1 MTLKKLTDQN
11 LDKNLKELVVGE
23 REILAEIILHIIE
36 VECRKLYLKF
46 GYGSLFEYLTQ
57 HIGYANGSAQRR
69 IDAARLAM
77 VVPKVVRDL
86 ESGELKLAQV
96 SLLQKSI
103 RAAQLESKTKVDQ
116 KMKVD
121 LVDLL
126 SNKSLAES
134 EVIVAQMLDIAPMET
149 TKIKNQKDESVRL
162 EVTLTK
168 SQWQKLLRMREVL
181 SNSLLNALP
190 LGSDWGQVLECA
202 ADQVIRLKDK
212 YREKRSIGA
221 ASSTDTKNIK
231 NTELTKPTE
240 SRQSVGSAK
249 IQNAEP
255 PPASPPAQVR
265 KYIAISIKRKVFQR
279 DQCCQ
284 YIDKVTG
291 RKCESRWHLQIDHI
305 QPVWAN
311 GTNALENLRLLCA
324 GHNQQLYRWQA
335 NIARHH

>member
-134 EVIVAQMLDIAPMET
+134 EVT
-149 TKIKNQKDESVRL
+149 R
-162 EVTLTK
+162 
-168 SQWQKLLRMREVL
+168 
-181 SNSLLNALP
+181 
-190 LGSDWGQVLECA
+190 CA
-202 ADQVIRLKDK
+202 ND
-212 YREKRSIGA
+212 
-221 ASSTDTKNIK
+221 
-231 NTELTKPTE
+231 
-240 SRQSVGSAK
+240 
-249 IQNAEP
+249 
-255 PPASPPAQVR
+255 
-265 KYIAISIKRKVFQR
+265 
-279 DQCCQ
+279 
-284 YIDKVTG
+284 
-291 RKCESRWHLQIDHI
+291 
-305 QPVWAN
+305 
-311 GTNALENLRLLCA
+311 
-324 GHNQQLYRWQA
+324 
-335 NIARHH
+335 